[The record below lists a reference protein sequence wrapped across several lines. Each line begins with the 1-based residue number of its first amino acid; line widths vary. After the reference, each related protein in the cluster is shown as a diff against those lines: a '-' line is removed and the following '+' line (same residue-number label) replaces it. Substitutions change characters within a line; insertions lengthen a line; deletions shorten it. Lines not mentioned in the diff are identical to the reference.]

1 MHVFTLFYKI
11 VVVEAKISFFN
22 FSFQFDA
29 EFRRFSLG
37 KDVQNPKFDD
47 FYKMLENMHRL
58 ANIPF
63 LICYTDP
70 NGDLLPINNDD
81 NYKVALCSAKPMLR
95 LLVQRKGRNNLS
107 YVKPDVLSDFVEEEV
122 GKNLSCT
129 ICINDVL

>member
-1 MHVFTLFYKI
+1 MCIY
-11 VVVEAKISFFN
+11 SF
-22 FSFQFDA
+22 FQFDA
-29 EFRRFSLG
+29 EFRRFSLA

-81 NYKVALCSAKPMLR
+81 NYRVALCTAKPMLR
-95 LLVQRKGRNNLS
+95 LLVQKKGK
-107 YVKPDVLSDFVEEEV
+107 KPLLLTLYTMLISE
-122 GKNLSCT
+122 
-129 ICINDVL
+129 

>member
-1 MHVFTLFYKI
+1 MCIY
-11 VVVEAKISFFN
+11 SF
-22 FSFQFDA
+22 FQFDA
-29 EFRRFSLG
+29 EFRRFSLA

-81 NYKVALCSAKPMLR
+81 NYRVALCTAKPMLR
-95 LLVQRKGRNNLS
+95 LLVQKKGKKLLLLTLEIEPYSRIYWYQSHVDRKYGNS
-107 YVKPDVLSDFVEEEV
+107 FF
-122 GKNLSCT
+122 
-129 ICINDVL
+129 